1 MIGLDTNVLIR
12 YITED
17 DDGQSPRAITF
28 IESLSHE
35 NPGYITV
42 VVMVEAFWVLT
53 SKRYGYTAK
62 EAANA
67 LGTLALSEEFVVEHS
82 LPVLAAV
89 TSANV
94 GGGFADVLIAH
105 VAKRA
110 GCSRVVTF
118 DQDAADR
125 LALELL

>member
-1 MIGLDTNVLIR
+1 MIGIDTNVLIR
-12 YITED
+12 YLTKD
-17 DDGQSPRAITF
+17 DAEQTPRARALVD
-28 IESLSHE
+28 SLTHE

-53 SKRYGYTAK
+53 SKRYGYTPK

-67 LGTLALSEEFVVEHS
+67 LGTLALSEEFVVEHE
-82 LPVLAAV
+82 LPLLAAV